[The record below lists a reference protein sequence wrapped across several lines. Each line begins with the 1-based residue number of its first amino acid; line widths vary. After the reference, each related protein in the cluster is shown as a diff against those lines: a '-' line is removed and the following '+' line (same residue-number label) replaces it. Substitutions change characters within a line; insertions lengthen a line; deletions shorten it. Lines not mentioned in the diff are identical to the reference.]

1 MRRHLLRVI
10 LATCAMATTGP
21 TYAQSIPGLGSTST
35 GGGLSGLASG
45 ASGLMGGLLPSVS
58 STSASNA
65 AGVLS
70 YCIKNNILGSTSA
83 TSVLSSLSSQKGV
96 KSSKEYAAGQNGQL
110 IAGDGNPFSLEGV
123 KNSVKSKVCDLVLQR
138 AQSLL

>member
-1 MRRHLLRVI
+1 MRRHLLVMI
-10 LATCAMATTGP
+10 LATCAVITTGT
-21 TYAQSIPGLGSTST
+21 TYAQSIPGFGSTSS
-35 GGGLSGLASG
+35 GGGLSGLAGS

-70 YCIKNNILGSTSA
+70 YCVKNKILGSTGA
-83 TSVLSSLSSQKGV
+83 TSILSGLSSQKGV
-96 KSSKEYAAGQNGQL
+96 MSSKEYAAGQNGQL
-110 IAGDGNPFSLEGV
+110 IAGDGNAFSLEGV
-123 KNSVKSKVCDLVLQR
+123 KDAIKSKICDLVLQR

>member
-10 LATCAMATTGP
+10 LATFAIATTSP
-21 TYAQSIPGLGSTST
+21 IYAQSFPGLGSTST

-70 YCIKNNILGSTSA
+70 YCLKNKILGSTGA
-83 TSVLSSLSSQKGV
+83 TSVLSGLSGQKGV

-110 IAGDGNPFSLEGV
+110 IAGDGKAFSLEGV
-123 KNSVKSKVCDLVLQR
+123 KDTVKSKVCDLVLQR